1 MEPPRRLGVTID
13 CLRSRRWVSCI
24 LGRGSSRE
32 SRSRFPA
39 TRGARRKKGGSGG
52 AASPESGGHAL
63 GSMWGVCRRAHSARS
78 DRSKHVRM
86 RQHLP
91 LLTPTNPH
99 RVPALGPVDRRQR
112 AHRLRGE
119 FPAEAQV
126 LQITNMVSKAAAPI
140 PSVHAG
146 TRPSCPRPPCF
157 FPISDFFFSPHRSV
171 RRDLGRSRS
180 GMRARSAHSRILASR
195 LHVFSTR
202 GPRSGAGLARFLDFR

>member
-13 CLRSRRWVSCI
+13 CLRSRRWVSWGVVRRGRAEVDFQR
-24 LGRGSSRE
+24 LGGHGERRAVAVE
-32 SRSRFPA
+32 QL
-39 TRGARRKKGGSGG
+39 ARRAAATPWVRCGACVGVPIAPAQIGPNTFGCGSTFPF
-52 AASPESGGHAL
+52 SLRP
-63 GSMWGVCRRAHSARS
+63 
-78 DRSKHVRM
+78 
-86 RQHLP
+86 
-91 LLTPTNPH
+91 NPH

-126 LQITNMVSKAAAPI
+126 LQITNMVSKAGAPI

-157 FPISDFFFSPHRSV
+157 FPIFDFFFSPHRSQPAPV
-171 RRDLGRSRS
+171 CKAGPGRSRS

-195 LHVFSTR
+195 LHVFSTHVPGR
-202 GPRSGAGLARFLDFR
+202 EPVLRVS